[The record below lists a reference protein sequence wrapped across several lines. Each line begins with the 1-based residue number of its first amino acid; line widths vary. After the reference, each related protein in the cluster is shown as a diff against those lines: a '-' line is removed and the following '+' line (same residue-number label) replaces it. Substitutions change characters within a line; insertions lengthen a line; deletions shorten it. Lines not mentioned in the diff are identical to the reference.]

1 MVTAVGDRVTR
12 VELFEK
18 IRRDE
23 RDEGL
28 SIRELARRYEVHR
41 RTVRQALGSPVPPA
55 RKTPV
60 RDSPKL
66 GPHIATIRGWLEAD
80 LDAPPKQRHTARRV
94 WQRLVDE
101 RDADVSEST
110 VRALVAEVKRELGL
124 SGPEAMVPQSK
135 PAGWEAEV
143 DFGELWA
150 TLEGRL
156 EKVWMFVMRMSFS
169 GRTFRRIYGNEAGE
183 SFLDGHVRAFEFFGG
198 VPVRIRYDNLT
209 PAVVKVLLGKQRDCN
224 PRFVALRS
232 HYLFDSSFCTPG
244 KGHEKGGVEG
254 EIGRFRRNWLTPVPD
269 VASLDELNGHVD
281 AAVEPDD
288 ARRELTR
295 DGVTQTVVGWWDHE
309 HQLLAPLP
317 VDGPADVVNEL
328 SCRVDTR
335 ARVCVRQ
342 AFYSVPARLAGRRV
356 RVLLG
361 ASQLTIFDGSRQVA
375 THPRSLHKGTET
387 LTLDHYLDVLG
398 RKPGALAGATAL
410 GQARTAGTFTDTHQA
425 WWDQASRRLGDSPAT
440 RGLIDVL
447 LEHRRLPAGSILAAL
462 ADAVEA
468 DIVDP
473 AVVIVEARR
482 HADRHARPDAP
493 APVDARLAAFDR
505 PAPDL
510 TAYDQLLKDSA

>member
-1 MVTAVGDRVTR
+1 M
-12 VELFEK
+12 
-18 IRRDE
+18 
-23 RDEGL
+23 
-28 SIRELARRYEVHR
+28 
-41 RTVRQALGSPVPPA
+41 RQ
-55 RKTPV
+55 
-60 RDSPKL
+60 SPKL

-80 LDAPPKQRHTARRV
+80 LDAPAKQRHTARRV

-101 RDADVSEST
+101 HDADVAEST
-110 VRALVAEVKRELGL
+110 VRAFVGDVKRELGL
-124 SGPEAMVPQSK
+124 SGPEAMVPQTK

-150 TLEGRL
+150 KIDGRL
-156 EKVWMFVMRMSFS
+156 EKAWMFVMRLSFS
-169 GRTFRRIYGNEAGE
+169 GRTFRRIYGNEAAE

-254 EIGRFRRNWLTPVPD
+254 EIGRFRRNWLTPMPD
-269 VASLDELNGHVD
+269 VADLDELNRVVA

-288 ARRELTR
+288 ARRDLTR
-295 DGVTQTVVGWWDHE
+295 DGVRRTVAEWWDDE
-309 HQLLAPLP
+309 ADTLAPLP

-335 ARVCVRQ
+335 ARICVRQ
-342 AFYSVPARLAGRRV
+342 AFYSVPVRLVGRRV

-361 ASQLTIFDGSRQVA
+361 ASQLAIFDGPRQVA
-375 THPRSLHKGTET
+375 VHPRSLHKGTET
-387 LTLDHYLDVLG
+387 LTLDHYLEVLG

-410 GQARTAGTFTDTHQA
+410 VQARAAGTFTDAHQG
-425 WWDQASRRLGDSPAT
+425 WWDLACRQLGDSKAT
-440 RGLIDVL
+440 RGLIDIL
-447 LEHRRLPAGSILAAL
+447 LEHRRLPTASILAAL
-462 ADAVEA
+462 DAAVEA
-468 DIVDP
+468 DIVD
-473 AVVIVEARR
+473 ATVVIIEARR
-482 HADRHARPDAP
+482 HADRHLRPDRP
-493 APVDARLAAFDR
+493 APVDARLAGFDR

-510 TAYDQLLKDSA
+510 TAYDRLLKDTA

>member
-1 MVTAVGDRVTR
+1 MVTAVRDRVTR

-18 IRRDE
+18 IRRDG
-23 RDEGL
+23 RDGGL
-28 SIRELARRYEVHR
+28 SVRALADRHGVHR
-41 RTVRQALGSPVPPA
+41 RTVRQALESAVPPP
-55 RKTPV
+55 RKTPE
-60 RDSPKL
+60 RESPKL
-66 GPHIATIRGWLEAD
+66 GPYVATIRGWLEAD
-80 LDAPPKQRHTARRV
+80 LQAPRKQRHTARRV

-101 RDADVSEST
+101 HDADVAEST
-110 VRALVAEVKRELGL
+110 VRAFVAEVKRELGL
-124 SGPEAMVPQSK
+124 TGPEAMVPQTK

-143 DFGELWA
+143 DFGELFA
-150 TLEGRL
+150 VLDGRL
-156 EKVWMFVMRMSFS
+156 EKVWMFVMRLSFS
-169 GRTFRRIYGNEAGE
+169 GRTFRRVYGNEAAE
-183 SFLDGHVRAFEFFGG
+183 AFLDGHVGAFEFLGG

-224 PRFVALRS
+224 PRFIALRS

-254 EIGRFRRNWLTPVPD
+254 EIGRFRRNWLTPTPD
-269 VASLDELNGHVD
+269 VADLDELNAIVD
-281 AAVEPDD
+281 AAVEVDD

-295 DGVTQTVVGWWDHE
+295 AGVTRTVANWWNDE
-309 HQLLAPLP
+309 ADLLAALP
-317 VDGPADVVNEL
+317 ADGPADVVNEL

-342 AFYSVPARLAGRRV
+342 AFYSVPARLVGRRV
-356 RVLLG
+356 RVLLA
-361 ASQLTIFDGSRQVA
+361 ASELAIFDGARQVA
-375 THPRSLHKGTET
+375 AHPRSLHKGTET

-410 GQARTAGTFTDTHQA
+410 AQARTAGTFTDTHQA
-425 WWDQASRRLGDSPAT
+425 WWDHARQRLGDSKAT

-447 LEHRRLPAGSILAAL
+447 LEHRRLPAISMLAAL
-462 ADAVEA
+462 DAAVKA
-468 DIVDP
+468 DIVDA

-482 HADRHARPDAP
+482 HADRDHRPDTP

-510 TAYDQLLKDSA
+510 AAYDRLLKDTA